1 MGLWMMPSKDTTMY
15 KLTRRELDNHIVP
28 LISVIGE
35 RVAKA
40 PRLEPE
46 DNEEGKHVRKVLD

>member
-1 MGLWMMPSKDTTMY
+1 MMPSRDTTMD
-15 KLTRRELDNHIVP
+15 KLTRRELDSQIAP

-46 DNEEGKHVRKVLD
+46 DNGEGKHVRKVLD